1 MEISKNRSATAR
13 KSSEQPRQDTAKTA
27 LITPLRSLYSF
38 IFPHQSSRHGIALFR
53 PLGSIRALCRPISPV
68 GLNTGSG
75 SGYVLTA
82 LRAYAYATALFRPL
96 GSIRALVIPG
106 LRYAYPG
113 LYSGAPSGR
122 LSPLAQ
128 LVTSAVGRCPF
139 PLAKSTTPAV
149 AGVSP
154 HRPICHICRRQ
165 MSIPHLHLWR
175 GGGRQARGEVKH
187 PPWRASIPHRPIC
200 HICRRQ
206 MSIPHL
212 HLWRGGGRQAGGE
225 VRQAGGEV
233 KHQSMRSDVITPLK
247 KYVHL

>member
-68 GLNTGSG
+68 GLNTGYGSGYVLTALRAYAYATALFRYRSIRALCRPISPVGLNTGSG

-122 LSPLAQ
+122 SLPPRRINNARTAGVHSPSQ
-128 LVTSAVGRCPF
+128 NQQCPRRGRPF
-139 PLAKSTTPAV
+139 PLAIYGEGV
-149 AGVSP
+149 ADRPGVRSP
-154 HRPICHICRRQ
+154 I
-165 MSIPHLHLWR
+165 
-175 GGGRQARGEVKH
+175 KN
-187 PPWRASIPHRPIC
+187 
-200 HICRRQ
+200 
-206 MSIPHL
+206 
-212 HLWRGGGRQAGGE
+212 
-225 VRQAGGEV
+225 
-233 KHQSMRSDVITPLK
+233 
-247 KYVHL
+247 